1 VAKLAKDQANLR
13 VRERK
18 LKDTKDAFDK
28 KSNNDKAEMIRLT
41 QKIIELE
48 KNANTTI
55 QAVSNK
61 RPRTS
66 TILPPASNH
75 SSFSTLLAANGSGN
89 GIQNPQG
96 RDCFRALLLIYS
108 RLIVALIMNRIK
120 VMVRR

>member
-13 VRERK
+13 VRERN

-48 KNANTTI
+48 KIANTTI

-66 TILPPASNH
+66 TILPPAS
-75 SSFSTLLAANGSGN
+75 SSFSTHLAANGSGN

-96 RDCFRALLLIYS
+96 K
-108 RLIVALIMNRIK
+108 IVFGPFY
-120 VMVRR
+120 